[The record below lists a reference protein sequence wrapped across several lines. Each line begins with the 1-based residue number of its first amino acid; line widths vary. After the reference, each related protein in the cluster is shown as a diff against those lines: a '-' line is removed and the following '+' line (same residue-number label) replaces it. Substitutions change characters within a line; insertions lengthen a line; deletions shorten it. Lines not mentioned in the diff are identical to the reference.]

1 MILFDSFVK
10 ISLFYLILSNLD
22 NRFLRVFDP
31 IYRISPRKPVLLSI
45 HKTLTGMTKTIKWL
59 DLPQYESAYKINVV
73 IKVNNIWIICNV
85 VTFDES
91 KNVNRCECSIWY
103 YMVHNITYLK
113 PVLRFIDRKIPP
125 HFSKNPASG
134 PPVQDTSRHKLAVI
148 KVLTTETV

>member
-1 MILFDSFVK
+1 MIVFDSSVK

-73 IKVNNIWIICNV
+73 IRVFHLNYLQ
-85 VTFDES
+85 
-91 KNVNRCECSIWY
+91 CSHSEQI
-103 YMVHNITYLK
+103 
-113 PVLRFIDRKIPP
+113 PALRWEEIVKC
-125 HFSKNPASG
+125 
-134 PPVQDTSRHKLAVI
+134 V
-148 KVLTTETV
+148 